1 MRIRILAI
9 LGFLFFGGL
18 APLIFKWWR
27 QAYREEQ
34 DDKILDHPAIGVA
47 MVFVLCVIGCIL
59 CLIYSLGLWDVIG
72 NWLGLNAPEVPVGR
86 QF

>member
-34 DDKILDHPAIGVA
+34 NGEILAHPAIEAVII
-47 MVFVLCVIGCIL
+47 FILCVIGCIL
-59 CLIYSLGLWDVIG
+59 CLIYSLGLWET
-72 NWLGLNAPEVPVGR
+72 LGLDVPEGPVGR

>member
-1 MRIRILAI
+1 MRVLTI
-9 LGFLFFGGL
+9 LGFFLFGGSAL
-18 APLIFKWWR
+18 LFFKWWR

-34 DDKILDHPAIGVA
+34 DDKILAHPAIGAA
-47 MVFVLCVIGCIL
+47 MIFVLCVIGCIL

>member
-34 DDKILDHPAIGVA
+34 DDKILAHPAIGVA
-47 MVFVLCVIGCIL
+47 IVFVLFVIAAIV
-59 CLIYSLGLWDVIG
+59 CLIYSLGLWET
-72 NWLGLNAPEVPVGR
+72 LGLDAPEVPVGR

>member
-18 APLIFKWWR
+18 APLIFKSWR

-59 CLIYSLGLWDVIG
+59 CLIYSLGLWET
-72 NWLGLNAPEVPVGR
+72 LGLDVPEVPVGR